1 MSSFEPCPTFEQVVA
16 CKQLSQE
23 DLMTELLKLRI
34 YKANENKRCF
44 VGNPILY
51 HFQLENL
58 CRCKVKNG
66 SFKDTMD
73 DEEKRAKCWENANK
87 YANGSRPNN
96 APLRLFEMWRRMNG
110 AIVFFKPSTAKY
122 LYKQFNATAILD
134 PTAGWGGRMLGAYAC
149 DIAYTGI
156 DTNTALKPA
165 YEGMMALM
173 NKPNLKMIW
182 ESCLDVDFSMID
194 YDMVLTSP
202 PYINLEVY
210 ENMTPF
216 ESDKIFYQKFLI
228 PLLDKCRKYI
238 RRNGYVCFN
247 ISPKM
252 YRDLL
257 KHGYKECDSQYDLL
271 QQKVQGK
278 DKGDKIYCWKA

>member
-1 MSSFEPCPTFEQVVA
+1 MSLEDCPTFEEVIA
-16 CKQLSQE
+16 SKKLSNE
-23 DLMTELLKLRI
+23 NLVIELMKLRK
-34 YKANENKRCF
+34 YSADENKRCF

-58 CRCKVKNG
+58 CRTKVKTG
-66 SFKDTMD
+66 SFKDMMD
-73 DEEKRAKCWENANK
+73 DDEKRARCWENCNK
-87 YANGSRPNN
+87 YAKNSRPNN
-96 APLRLFEMWRRMNG
+96 APLRLFEIWRRMSG
-110 AIVFFKPSTAKY
+110 AVVFFKPSTAKF
-122 LYKQFNATAILD
+122 LYKKFNATAVLD
-134 PTAGWGGRMLGAYAC
+134 PTAGWGGRMLGAYAL

-165 YEGMMALM
+165 YDGMMALM
-173 NKPNLKMIW
+173 NKPGLNMIW
-182 ESCLDVDFSMID
+182 ESCLDVDFSKID
-194 YDMVLTSP
+194 YDFVLTSP

-216 ESDKIFYQKFLI
+216 ESNKIFYEKFLI
-228 PLLDKCRKYI
+228 PLIDKCRKFI

-257 KHGYKECDSQYDLL
+257 KHGYKECDIQYDLL

>member
-1 MSSFEPCPTFEQVVA
+1 MSIEKCPTFDEVIA
-16 CKQLSQE
+16 SKQLSNE
-23 DLMTELLKLRI
+23 DLLIDLMKLRK
-34 YKANENKRCF
+34 YKTDENKRCF

-66 SFKDTMD
+66 SFYDLMN
-73 DEEKRAKCWENANK
+73 DETKRNKLWEQCHK
-87 YANGSRPNN
+87 YAPNSRVNN
-96 APLRLFEMWRRMNG
+96 PPLRLFEIWRRLNG

-122 LYKQFNATAILD
+122 LYNQFKATSVLD
-134 PTAGWGGRMLGAYAC
+134 PTAGWGGRMLGAYAL

-165 YEGMMALM
+165 YDGLM
-173 NKPNLKMIW
+173 KLIDKPNIKMIW
-182 ESCLDVDFSMID
+182 DSCLDVDFSVID

-257 KHGYKECDSQYDLL
+257 KYGYKECDSRYDLL

-278 DKGDKIYCWKA
+278 DKGDKIYCWKT